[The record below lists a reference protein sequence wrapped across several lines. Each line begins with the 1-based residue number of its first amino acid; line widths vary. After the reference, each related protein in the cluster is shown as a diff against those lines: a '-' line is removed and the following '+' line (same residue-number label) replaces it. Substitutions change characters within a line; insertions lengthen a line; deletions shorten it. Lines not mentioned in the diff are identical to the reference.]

1 MSQDKTVI
9 PGLGDGG
16 SFNEKRRDS
25 HHNNMYS
32 RSSTYV
38 NVDYDK
44 QGTIVP
50 GMERRA
56 PGVNESTINN
66 NRRADPVVGFLYSI
80 SRQGIG
86 EFWPIYVGRNTIGR
100 SEKCDICL
108 NEHTVSELHAVLNVK
123 QMKTTHKVLASIK
136 DEGSKNG
143 IFVNEEELD
152 YSAHECFNN
161 DILTIGLNYR
171 LLLILIDAEALGL
184 SVSKD
189 FISIDTAENDNY
201 DESFNQQVL
210 HGGHNFN
217 PYDHNKRRQNG
228 GTVPLDGGNMT
239 EPGGTQFM

>member
-9 PGLGDGG
+9 PGLGEGL
-16 SFNEKRRDS
+16 SSKEKKGES
-25 HHNNMYS
+25 CHNMYS

-38 NVDYDK
+38 NIDYDK

-56 PGVNESTINN
+56 PGVDEAVVNS
-66 NRRADPVVGFLYSI
+66 RRADPVVGFLYSI

-86 EFWPIYVGRNTIGR
+86 EFWPVYVGRNTIGR

-108 NEHTVSELHAVLNVK
+108 REHTVSELHAVLNVK

-161 DILTIGLNYR
+161 DILTIGLNYK
-171 LLLILIDAEALGL
+171 LLLILVDAEALGL

-189 FISIDTAENDNY
+189 FIPTDVAEEENY
-201 DESFNQQVL
+201 DESFKQQVL
-210 HGGHNFN
+210 RGGQNFN
-217 PYDHNKRRQNG
+217 PYDHNKRRQND
-228 GTVPLDGGNMT
+228 GTVPLDGSNMT

>member
-9 PGLGDGG
+9 PGLGEGF
-16 SFNEKRRDS
+16 SSNEKKSESR
-25 HHNNMYS
+25 HNMYS

-38 NVDYDK
+38 NIDYDK

-56 PGVNESTINN
+56 PGVDEAVVNSS
-66 NRRADPVVGFLYSI
+66 RRADPVVGFLYSI

-86 EFWPIYVGRNTIGR
+86 EFWPVYVGRNTIGR

-108 NEHTVSELHAVLNVK
+108 REHTVSDLHAVLNVK

-171 LLLILIDAEALGL
+171 LLLILVDAESLG
-184 SVSKD
+184 
-189 FISIDTAENDNY
+189 
-201 DESFNQQVL
+201 
-210 HGGHNFN
+210 
-217 PYDHNKRRQNG
+217 P
-228 GTVPLDGGNMT
+228 
-239 EPGGTQFM
+239 